1 MESLGTLEGKRI
13 LVTGAA
19 QGIGLAIATRALEL
33 GARVAVV
40 DLNDAALGAIQGDS
54 ARLLRVAGDVSDP
67 AVAGAAV
74 ARMVEAWGG
83 VDGLANNAGISR
95 PAMIEKMRL
104 EQWQQV
110 INVNLTGCFL
120 FLQAVGKHLLERAKA
135 GEKRHGSIVNISSDA
150 GKRGSIG
157 QINYA
162 SAKAGLL
169 GMTMSAAREWAKHE
183 IRVNAVCF
191 GVVETPM
198 TETVRGE
205 KFRDGILAQIPMG
218 RWSQPEEAASTV
230 CYLLSNGASYITG
243 QSISVNGGYHIAT

>member
-33 GARVAVV
+33 GALVAVV
-40 DLNDAALGAIQGDS
+40 DLNDAALDAIQGDS
-54 ARLLRVAGDVSDP
+54 TRLLRVAGDVSDP
-67 AVAGAAV
+67 AVAEAAV
-74 ARMVEAWGG
+74 ARMVAAWGG

-135 GEKRHGSIVNISSDA
+135 GEKRHGAIVNISSDA

-198 TETVRGE
+198 TETVRGD

-218 RWSQPEEAASTV
+218 RWSQPEEAASAV

>member
-1 MESLGTLEGKRI
+1 METLGTLEGKRV

-19 QGIGLAIATRALEL
+19 QGIGLAITMRALGL

-40 DLNDAALGAIQGDS
+40 DLHEAALGAIEADPQKI
-54 ARLLRVAGDVSDP
+54 LRITGDVSDP
-67 AVAGAAV
+67 TLADKAV
-74 ARMVEAWGG
+74 ARVVAEWGG
-83 VDGLANNAGISR
+83 VDCLANNAGISR

-104 EQWQQV
+104 DQWQKV
-110 INVNLTGCFL
+110 MDVNLTGCFL
-120 FLQAVGKHLLERAKA
+120 FLQAVGKHLLERAHA
-135 GEKRHGSIVNISSDA
+135 GERAHGSIVNVSSDA

-198 TETVRGE
+198 TEAVRGE
-205 KFRDGILAQIPMG
+205 RFREAILSQIPMG
-218 RWSQPEEAASTV
+218 RWSQPEEASSAV
-230 CYLLSNGASYITG
+230 CYLFSDGASYITG
-243 QSISVNGGYHIAT
+243 QSISVNGGYHMAT